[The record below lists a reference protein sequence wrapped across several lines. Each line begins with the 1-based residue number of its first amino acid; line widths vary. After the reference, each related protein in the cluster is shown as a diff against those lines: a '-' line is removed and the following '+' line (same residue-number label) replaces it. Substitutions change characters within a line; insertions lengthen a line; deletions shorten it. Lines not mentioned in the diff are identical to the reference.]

1 MGVESANYQIC
12 YDGSLEQELER
23 AVGVL
28 GADVVSSSGRAT
40 EGVVQS
46 DEFWIDLQIWSERP
60 LVSVRVALCNP
71 PGVLPMLRTILST
84 FAVLGRATVVDVDG
98 DAHYEDLGARS
109 WSGIVESFER
119 RRAAFRDRFGDY
131 TAAISAD
138 DVFARLRDRQASD

>member
-1 MGVESANYQIC
+1 MGVESANYQIR

-40 EGVVQS
+40 EGVVQ
-46 DEFWIDLQIWSERP
+46 
-60 LVSVRVALCNP
+60 N
-71 PGVLPMLRTILST
+71 
-84 FAVLGRATVVDVDG
+84 
-98 DAHYEDLGARS
+98 EDLGARS